1 MDIVSQTIPWPA
13 GLKEVDAKGTV
24 LLQQAQSWELPGTVP
39 EGIGGT
45 TKAVGDAVR
54 ILASLQYAVFKK
66 DSGGVTELSGS
77 FLKFAEAETPKRETP
92 L

>member
-1 MDIVSQTIPWPA
+1 MLDLYLYMTRVHVDSRGAMDIVSQTIPWPA

-54 ILASLQYAVFKK
+54 ILASLSYSLFKK
-66 DSGGVTELSGS
+66 DPG
-77 FLKFAEAETPKRETP
+77 
-92 L
+92 